1 MSTMVKNN
9 KKKLIAGAVAG
20 VAALALISGGTF
32 ALWSDFDSFT
42 GNTLTAGTLTIDVG
56 DSTPLD
62 MTGLAPGE
70 NKATSLFIAN
80 RGDNTAALQNAALTT
95 TVTNLVDVEDG
106 CASNSERAIDDCTNP
121 SAGDFSAEAY
131 MQYRVSNAISA
142 DDCAGATYTNRAWQ
156 RLSTYDDAAISL
168 GQLDPGQGICIKVEV
183 GLPSGQGSQTP
194 PPGIDAPN
202 APSATNKSQGDGAT
216 FDVRFDL
223 TQATPVAGA

>member
-20 VAALALISGGTF
+20 VAALALIGGGTF
-32 ALWSDFDSFT
+32 ALWSDFDTFT
-42 GNTLTAGTLTIDVG
+42 GNTLGAGTLTIDVG
-56 DSTPLD
+56 DSVPLNIQ
-62 MTGLAPGE
+62 GLAPGE
-70 NKATSLFIAN
+70 NKGTALFIAN

-95 TVTNLVDVEDG
+95 TVTNLVDIEDG
-106 CASNSERAIDDCTNP
+106 CASNSEAAIDDCTNL
-121 SAGDFSAEAY
+121 SAGDFSAQAY

-142 DDCAGATYTNRAWQ
+142 DDCTGAAYTNRAWQ
-156 RLSTYDDAAISL
+156 RLNTYDDAAISL
-168 GQLDPGQGICIKVEV
+168 GQLDPGQGICIRVEV

-202 APSATNKSQGDGAT
+202 APGATNASQGDGAT

-223 TQATPVAGA
+223 TQATPVAGP